1 MNRRLVRGCFIFL
14 LLLLLVAPGRAVD
27 LRNRSTS
34 SSGQFIVYCD
44 DREVRSRIVSAAEEI
59 KTDILRV
66 LHVTDFGKFPIV
78 ISIEPADPEKPLPP
92 AAVQL
97 VNTIAGPKIDIVV
110 HVGDDPAKV
119 FLQRH
124 IIRALLLDM
133 AYRDRPALKPDQPYT
148 ESPWWLVEGIIQ
160 ILRRRD
166 VGADRDV
173 FKSIVASDK
182 LPPFEKFLTQT
193 PVHLGTV
200 AGTVDSACAMCL
212 VEALVSLPEGH
223 GNLGRF
229 IRKYPDAGGDVLG
242 TLASQF
248 PTLNESPQSLAKW
261 WTLQLARF
269 AGNDGSQGL
278 TIAESDAELARLLTL
293 DIVLDKNGHSQQFEF
308 ADFDKYI
315 KLPATKLTLHTLQV
329 KLTTL
334 GTKVNP
340 HYRPIL
346 TEYQTLSSQL
356 AAGKTKGAA
365 VRIAAI
371 EKYRTTV
378 VQRIGQITDYLNWY
392 EATQTPGRS
401 GTFDEYLRRSDPPK
415 LTPLPADPRIVD
427 YLDTLEHDFAP
438 LLPNALPVSAP
449 NGAAS
454 R

>member
-1 MNRRLVRGCFIFL
+1 MSPRLARGCFIFL
-14 LLLLLVAPGRAVD
+14 LALLLATTGRSVD

-44 DREVRSRIVSAAEEI
+44 DREVRSRVVSAAEEI
-59 KTDILRV
+59 KSDVLRV
-66 LHVTDFGKFPIV
+66 LRETDYGKFPIV
-78 ISIEPADPEKPLPP
+78 ITIEPADPDKPLPP
-92 AAVQL
+92 VIVQL

-110 HVGDDPAKV
+110 RIGDDPAKI

-124 IIRALLLDM
+124 IIRALLLDV
-133 AYRDRPALKPDQPYT
+133 AYRDRPAVKPNQPYT

-166 VGADRDV
+166 AGADSDV
-173 FKSIVASDK
+173 FKSIVNTDK
-182 LPPFEKFLTQT
+182 LPAFEKFLTQ
-193 PVHLGTV
+193 PPIHLGTV

-212 VEALVSLPEGH
+212 VEALITLPEGPQS
-223 GNLGRF
+223 LGRF

-242 TLASQF
+242 SIASQF
-248 PTLNESPQSLAKW
+248 PALNESPQSLAKW
-261 WTLQLARF
+261 WALQLTRF
-269 AGNDGSQGL
+269 ASNDRWQGL
-278 TIAESDAELARLLTL
+278 TIAESDTELAKLLTL
-293 DIVLDKNGHSQQFEF
+293 DIVLDKNGRTQKYEF

-315 KLPATKLTLHTLQV
+315 KLPATKLTLRTLQV
-329 KLTTL
+329 KLSTL
-334 GTKVNP
+334 GTRANP

-346 TEYQTLSSQL
+346 TEYEQLTSQL

-365 VRIAAI
+365 DRIAAI
-371 EKYRTTV
+371 EKYRLTV

-392 EATQTPGRS
+392 EATQTTGRT
-401 GTFDEYLRRSDPPK
+401 GAFDEYLRRADPPK
-415 LTPLPADPRIVD
+415 LTLPPPDPRIVE

-438 LLPNALPVSAP
+438 LLPNALPGPAP

>member
-1 MNRRLVRGCFIFL
+1 MFILLAL
-14 LLLLLVAPGRAVD
+14 LLATSGRAVD

-44 DREVRSRIVSAAEEI
+44 DREVRSRVVSAADEI
-59 KTDILRV
+59 KADVLRV
-66 LHVTDFGKFPIV
+66 LHETDYGKFPIV
-78 ISIEPADPEKPLPP
+78 ITIEPADPDKPLPP
-92 AAVQL
+92 VSVQL

-110 HVGDDPAKV
+110 RIGDDPAKI

-133 AYRDRPALKPDQPYT
+133 AYRDRPAIKPNQPYT
-148 ESPWWLVEGIIQ
+148 ESPWWLVEGLIQ

-166 VGADRDV
+166 AGADSDV
-173 FKSIVASDK
+173 FKSIVNTDK
-182 LPPFEKFLTQT
+182 LPAFEKFLAQP
-193 PVHLGTV
+193 PVLLDTA

-212 VEALVSLPEGH
+212 VEALISLPEGTR
-223 GNLGRF
+223 NLGRF
-229 IRKYPDAGGDVLG
+229 IRKYPDSGGDILG
-242 TLASQF
+242 SIASQF

-269 AGNDGSQGL
+269 SGNDRWQGL
-278 TIAESDAELARLLTL
+278 SIADSDTELTKLLTL
-293 DIVLDKNGHSQQFEF
+293 DIVLDKNGRSQKYEF
-308 ADFDKYI
+308 ADFDKYL
-315 KLPATKLTLHTLQV
+315 KLPATKLTLRTLQV

-334 GTKVNP
+334 GTRASP

-346 TEYQTLSSQL
+346 TEYELISSQL
-356 AAGKTKGAA
+356 AAGKTKGIAD
-365 VRIAAI
+365 RISAI
-371 EKYRTTV
+371 EKYRATL

-401 GTFDEYLRRSDPPK
+401 GAFDTYLRRAEPPK
-415 LTPLPADPRIVD
+415 LTLPPPDPRIVD
-427 YLDTLEHDFAP
+427 YLDTLEHDFSP
-438 LLPNALPVSAP
+438 LLPNALPGPTP